1 MRLLR
6 LRTAVAACAIA
17 AAGTLTVGAG
27 PALAQD
33 LPTVVLVHGAFADTT
48 SWDAVAADLRG
59 RGYEVVV
66 PDNPLRGPAYDSA
79 AIEKVLA
86 DIPGPVV
93 LVGHSYGG
101 AVITNV
107 HSPNVEALVY
117 VAAFAPAQ
125 GEPVMLNLDPIRFPG
140 SQLLPPVLQVKVV
153 ENDPTGIAGRNL
165 DGYINPA
172 DFHRVFA
179 PDVSDATAADM
190 LAHQRSAA
198 LVANLE
204 PSGAPSWASTPS
216 WAMVA
221 QNDQVIPAASERFMA
236 TRAGAQITEIPAS
249 HAVLVSQPV
258 AVADLVVQADQATP

>member
-48 SWDAVAADLRG
+48 SWDAVAAELRG
-59 RGYEVVV
+59 RGYEVVL

-140 SQLLPPVLQVKVV
+140 SQLLPPVLQVKVI
-153 ENDPTGIAGRNL
+153 ENDPTGIAERNL
-165 DGYINPA
+165 DGYIDPGR
-172 DFHRVFA
+172 FHEVFA
-179 PDVSDATAADM
+179 QDVPDATVADM
-190 LAHQRSAA
+190 IAHQKSAA

-204 PSGAPSWASTPS
+204 PTADPSWASTPS

-221 QNDQVIPAASERFMA
+221 QNDRVIPAAAERFMA
-236 TRAGAQITEIPAS
+236 TRAGARITEVSAS
-249 HAVLVSQPV
+249 HAVLVSQPG
-258 AVADLVVQADQATP
+258 AVADLVVQADQGTP

>member
-1 MRLLR
+1 
-6 LRTAVAACAIA
+6 
-17 AAGTLTVGAG
+17 
-27 PALAQD
+27 
-33 LPTVVLVHGAFADTT
+33 
-48 SWDAVAADLRG
+48 
-59 RGYEVVV
+59 VV

-165 DGYINPA
+165 DGYIDPGR
-172 DFHRVFA
+172 FHDVFA
-179 PDVSDATAADM
+179 QDVPDATVAGM
-190 LAHQRSAA
+190 IAHQKSAA

-204 PSGAPSWASTPS
+204 PTADPSWASTPS
-216 WAMVA
+216 WALVA
-221 QNDQVIPAASERFMA
+221 QNDRVIPAAAERFMA
-236 TRAGAQITEIPAS
+236 TRAGARITEIPAS
-249 HAVLVSQPV
+249 HAVLVSQPG
-258 AVADLVVQADQATP
+258 AVADLVVQADQGTP

>member
-1 MRLLR
+1 MPLLR

-27 PALAQD
+27 PAVAQD

-48 SWDAVAADLRG
+48 SWDAVAAELRG

-79 AIEKVLA
+79 AIENVLA

-153 ENDPTGIAGRNL
+153 ENDPTGIAGRSL
-165 DGYINPA
+165 DGYIDPGR
-172 DFHRVFA
+172 FHEVFA
-179 PDVSDATAADM
+179 QDVPDATVAGM
-190 LAHQRSAA
+190 IAHQKSAA

-204 PSGAPSWASTPS
+204 PTVDPSWASTPS

-221 QNDQVIPAASERFMA
+221 QNDRVIPAAAERFMA
-236 TRAGAQITEIPAS
+236 TRAGARITEVSAS
-249 HAVLVSQPV
+249 HAVLVSQPG
-258 AVADLVVQADQATP
+258 AVADLVVQADQGTP

>member
-1 MRLLR
+1 M
-6 LRTAVAACAIA
+6 
-17 AAGTLTVGAG
+17 
-27 PALAQD
+27 
-33 LPTVVLVHGAFADTT
+33 LVHGAFADTT
-48 SWDAVAADLRG
+48 SWDAVAAELRG

-140 SQLLPPVLQVKVV
+140 SQLLPPVLQVKVI
-153 ENDPTGIAGRNL
+153 ENDPTGIAERNL
-165 DGYINPA
+165 DGYIDPGR
-172 DFHRVFA
+172 FHEVFA
-179 PDVSDATAADM
+179 QDVPDATVADM
-190 LAHQRSAA
+190 IAHQKSAA

-204 PSGAPSWASTPS
+204 PTADPSWASTPS

-221 QNDQVIPAASERFMA
+221 QNDRVIPAAAERFMA
-236 TRAGAQITEIPAS
+236 TRAGARITEVSAS
-249 HAVLVSQPV
+249 HAVLVSQPG
-258 AVADLVVQADQATP
+258 AVADLVVQADQGTP